1 MKKVCV
7 AGAIVLI
14 VSVVALGC
22 SPNGSGISPAME
34 KRASDHMVAE
44 ALLTA
49 HFIAAAQKAG
59 MSDAEINAVLNQVA
73 DVTIISEF
81 WISDD
86 QGKVVFTNIPGTGFA
101 FPTSTDA
108 EGQAAPFAALL
119 TGERDVVVQ
128 EVTPRVLDDVDF
140 KYVGVSGVDQKRIVQ
155 VGISG
160 ATLKDSSR

>member
-1 MKKVCV
+1 MKKFCV
-7 AGAIVLI
+7 AGAIALI
-14 VSVVALGC
+14 VSVAALGC
-22 SPNGSGISPAME
+22 GPNGSPAME
-34 KRASDHMVAE
+34 KTASDHMVAE

-59 MSDAEINAVLNQVA
+59 MTDAEINAVLTQVA

-86 QGKVVFTNIPGTGFA
+86 QGEVVFTNMPGTVFA

-108 EGQAAPFAALL
+108 ESQAAPFAALL

-160 ATLKDSSR
+160 ATLKKSAR

>member
-1 MKKVCV
+1 MKKFCV
-7 AGAIVLI
+7 AGAIALI
-14 VSVVALGC
+14 VGMAALGC
-22 SPNGSGISPAME
+22 GPGNSGISPDRE
-34 KRASDHMVAE
+34 RTASDHMVAQ

-49 HFIAAAQKAG
+49 HFIAAAQRAG
-59 MSDAEINAVLNQVA
+59 MSDAEINAVLTQVA

-86 QGKVVFTNIPGTGFA
+86 RGNVVFTNILGTGFA
-101 FPTSTDA
+101 FPMSTDA

-119 TGERDVVVQ
+119 TGERDVVIQ
-128 EVTPRVLDDVDF
+128 DVTPRGLDDVDF

-160 ATLKDSSR
+160 ATLKGPQR

>member
-1 MKKVCV
+1 MKKFCV
-7 AGAIVLI
+7 VGAIALI
-14 VSVVALGC
+14 VSVAAFGC
-22 SPNGSGISPAME
+22 DPNGSGISSE
-34 KRASDHMVAE
+34 KEKTASDHMVAQ
-44 ALLTA
+44 ALLTS
-49 HFIAAAQKAG
+49 HFVAAAQKAG
-59 MSDAEINAVLNQVA
+59 MSTAEINAVLTQVA

-86 QGKVVFTNIPGTGFA
+86 QGEVVFTNIPGTGFA

-119 TGERDVVVQ
+119 TGEKDVVVQ
-128 EVTPRVLDDVDF
+128 DMTPRVLDDVDF

-160 ATLKDSSR
+160 ATLKDSQR

>member
-1 MKKVCV
+1 MKKIGTAGAIALMVCV
-7 AGAIVLI
+7 AT
-14 VSVVALGC
+14 LGC
-22 SPNGSGISPAME
+22 GPDNSGISPE
-34 KRASDHMVAE
+34 KEKTASDHMVAE

-59 MSDAEINAVLNQVA
+59 MSDAEINAVLTQVA

-86 QGKVVFTNIPGTGFA
+86 QGKVVFTNVPGTGFA
-101 FPTSTDA
+101 FPMSTDA

-119 TGERDVVVQ
+119 TGERDVVIQ
-128 EVTPRVLDDVDF
+128 DVTPRVLDDVEF
-140 KYVGVSGVDQKRIVQ
+140 KYVGVSGIDQKRIVQ

-160 ATLKDSSR
+160 ATLKHSSH

>member
-7 AGAIVLI
+7 AGAIALV
-14 VSVVALGC
+14 VSITALGC
-22 SPNGSGISPAME
+22 GPNGSGISPDKE
-34 KRASDHMVAE
+34 KTASDHMVAE

-49 HFIAAAQKAG
+49 HFIAAAQRAG
-59 MSDAEINAVLNQVA
+59 MSDAEINAVLTQVA

-86 QGKVVFTNIPGTGFA
+86 QGKVVFTNIPGTGFT

-119 TGERDVVVQ
+119 TGEKDVVIQ

-155 VGISG
+155 IGISG
-160 ATLKDSSR
+160 ATLKDSVR